1 MVLRPDGSHFPNV
14 HILTSW
20 CWNTRFAFSLTV
32 PPTTHFHCVFWSLCA
47 ADLVTWTFLLCVQAE
62 GILKQNALQH
72 VRFVLFGSTVSYLSL
87 YFIQHSSLFLCSI
100 HYLLVSWGKQSS
112 GFKNS
117 LSFLVLTTLWLKFQ
131 VILYSIISSL
141 LTWKS
146 PALETFQLCLWKF
159 SHVLEEI
166 FSLPLLCW
174 WLYCHRPLW
183 DGGST
188 TGTSP
193 GSQEEGPA
201 LCWLLLQ
208 K

>member
-20 CWNTRFAFSLTV
+20 CWNTRFVFSLTV

-141 LTWKS
+141 LTWNS

-159 SHVLEEI
+159 SHV
-166 FSLPLLCW
+166 F
-174 WLYCHRPLW
+174 
-183 DGGST
+183 
-188 TGTSP
+188 
-193 GSQEEGPA
+193 
-201 LCWLLLQ
+201 
-208 K
+208 